1 MIDNAGLVIR
11 PFVALL
17 FLFGGVLLLRA
28 SSARLGAACITA
40 GAVLFL
46 GAELYGVFTLRPYI
60 GRFFDEEWRRQIG
73 TVDWSRPS
81 GCCFARPAWSCT
93 HSAIP
98 SSFAP
103 RHRRPPGASHETNRH
118 FRVDINRLRACARS
132 LGR

>member
-28 SSARLGAACITA
+28 SPARLGAACITA

-60 GRFFDEEWRRQIG
+60 GRFFDEDWRWQIG
-73 TVDWSRPS
+73 AVDVVATIGLLLCAAGVVVHAFGNATQFRTAAATTTRS
-81 GCCFARPAWSCT
+81 
-93 HSAIP
+93 
-98 SSFAP
+98 
-103 RHRRPPGASHETNRH
+103 PP
-118 FRVDINRLRACARS
+118 
-132 LGR
+132 

>member
-17 FLFGGVLLLRA
+17 FLFGGVLLLRV

-60 GRFFDEEWRRQIG
+60 GRFFDEDWRWQIG
-73 TVDWSRPS
+73 AVDVFATVGLLLCAAGLVVHALGNSRQL
-81 GCCFARPAWSCT
+81 RTPASMT
-93 HSAIP
+93 
-98 SSFAP
+98 
-103 RHRRPPGASHETNRH
+103 T
-118 FRVDINRLRACARS
+118 RS
-132 LGR
+132 QP